1 MLWDINN
8 YKESLCLLLMFK
20 LLFIS
25 ILHCLC
31 VVAYMLLPCIVVIS
45 AHLEL
50 ALKVNWEPE
59 RDGGLKDLA
68 EIAF

>member
-1 MLWDINN
+1 
-8 YKESLCLLLMFK
+8 MFK